1 MRAVESL
8 SVAAARS
15 RRPGVPLR
23 AAADVAD
30 PTRGTFV
37 ALGFPLLAAALLVP
51 WLARHGLDTGLSL
64 GGLAGLVVTAAA
76 AERVSIQIG
85 PRSWYTPSTPVIVLA
100 GLLGGPAAG
109 VAAAV
114 AGQVGGTGH
123 VWRRRSTEAG
133 LGSVQGILAGF
144 VGTAAWTGGTGAV
157 AVAAAAMGIAVLV
170 NTLGRA
176 LIIVERRTAPYRA
189 VWVRGIAVDAVDALV
204 AVPIVAALLL
214 VAPYGIALVVWV
226 LASLLAALAIAQRMR
241 ESTTAALAAE
251 QANARRD
258 ALTGA
263 PNRRAFQ
270 ELLVTEHARVV
281 RGDVPAGLFVVDIDR
296 FKSINDRY
304 GHAIGDDVLVAVVE
318 RLSEGLRAS
327 DVVARWGGEEI
338 TVLAPGIRSRRAL
351 EQFAERIRTLVG
363 DTPLTAAAT
372 ATAIPV
378 TVSVGGTLLDGS
390 QSPQAAIRIADDAM
404 YDAKR
409 ARDTSVVVLPP
420 RRTLRLESA

>member
-1 MRAVESL
+1 MRAVESI
-8 SVAAARS
+8 SAAAARS

-37 ALGFPLLAAALLVP
+37 AVGFPLLAAVLLAP
-51 WLARHGLDTGLSL
+51 WLARHGLDTGGLSL
-64 GGLAGLVVTAAA
+64 GGLTGLVVIAAA

-100 GLLGGPAAG
+100 ALLGGPLVG
-109 VAAAV
+109 VAAALT
-114 AGQVGGTGH
+114 GQVGATGH

-133 LGSVQGILAGF
+133 LGSVQGILAGLA
-144 VGTAAWTGGTGAV
+144 GTAAWTGATGALV
-157 AVAAAAMGIAVLV
+157 VAAAAMGIAVVV

-176 LIIVERRTAPYRA
+176 LIILERRTGPFRA
-189 VWVRGIAVDAVDALV
+189 AWLRGIVVDVVDAVV

-214 VAPYGIALVVWV
+214 VAPSGILLVVWV
-226 LASLLAALAIAQRMR
+226 LASLLAALAVAQRMR

-258 ALTGA
+258 SLTGA

-270 ELLVTEHARVV
+270 ELLVAEHARVV

-304 GHAIGDDVLVAVVE
+304 GHAIGDEVLVAVVD
-318 RLSEGLRAS
+318 RLVKGLRTS

-338 TVLAPGIRSRRAL
+338 TVLAPGIRSRRGL
-351 EQFAERIRTLVG
+351 EQFAERIRMLVG
-363 DTPLTAAAT
+363 DVPLTAGT
-372 ATAIPV
+372 TAIPV

-390 QSPQAAIRIADDAM
+390 QPPQAAIRIADDAM
-404 YDAKR
+404 YEAKR
-409 ARDTSVVVLPP
+409 DRDASVVAMPP
-420 RRTLRLESA
+420 RLALRLETA